1 MKHRFWKCIFICSFV
16 RFCFFFRLSIYF
28 VRVKRYIISSFS
40 FLFLNNFIMLSFI
53 FRNQT
58 KLICCYKFPLI
69 IILKKMFPSFF
80 FLLLTSAYTRASFVI
95 LNIIRL
101 KNVICTKMRRRAW
114 TMNNTEWLPEC
125 LRRIRVF
132 GMPVI
137 ARSHLIIGNTFSF
150 GRNNSNIFFFFVFF
164 RYSNNS
170 KNVYT
175 LCLSSKFDF
184 WMNIAIEIDF
194 SSMQN
199 PNFVKQIS
207 IRQSKAQKHMNTKN
221 YDSFKCWLKRPVNRI
236 SHIGTSRR
244 VSFVILNSQNKL
256 S

>member
-1 MKHRFWKCIFICSFV
+1 
-16 RFCFFFRLSIYF
+16 
-28 VRVKRYIISSFS
+28 
-40 FLFLNNFIMLSFI
+40 
-53 FRNQT
+53 
-58 KLICCYKFPLI
+58 
-69 IILKKMFPSFF
+69 MFPSFFF

-101 KNVICTKMRRRAW
+101 KNVFCTKMRRRAW